1 MIFIVVRLV
10 LLKMEV
16 VMLTGKKTLNH
27 DYKNKGFTYI
37 GLLAIIVIAGIGLTG
52 VSVVWHQD
60 MQREREKELLFIGE
74 QFRLAIGHYY
84 EDTPSGVKQFPKK
97 LEDLVFDNRFPV
109 VRRHLRKLY
118 LDPIDRNKPWGLV
131 TQQGQIIGVNSL
143 SVQTPTKKSGFEPIY
158 ESFKT
163 ASEYSDWKF
172 IYSPGTITSNTLIN
186 SQPAE

>member
-1 MIFIVVRLV
+1 
-10 LLKMEV
+10 
-16 VMLTGKKTLNH
+16 MLTGKKILNLKH
-27 DYKNKGFTYI
+27 KNIGFTYI

-97 LEDLVFDNRFPV
+97 LEDLIIDNRFPV
-109 VRRHLRKLY
+109 IRRHLRKLY
-118 LDPIDRNKPWGLV
+118 SDPIDRNKPWGLV
-131 TQQGQIIGVNSL
+131 RQQGQIIGVYSL
-143 SVQTPTKKSGFEPIY
+143 SAQKPIRKSNFEPMY

-163 ASEYSDWKF
+163 AVEYTDWKF
-172 IYSPGTITSNTLIN
+172 IYSPGTITSNTLVT
-186 SQPAE
+186 SQLSE